1 MAVPNN
7 ITKAADIN
15 FSLDREMIQS
25 FTGDSDRLM
34 EILGIFGVEPMG
46 AGETLYQL
54 TVTGSLNNSKTD
66 PSELGESAEGAVTL
80 GASSGTAYV
89 EGDEVALSKYT
100 VAKTPIDR
108 PAIVPYRKVTSAAAI
123 QKSGYEVAVLRTDQK
138 MVNQLRAQNVTDFFT
153 FLTKGTGTSTAAT
166 TLQAALAN
174 ADASL
179 GDAMETNGDS
189 AGRLVHFVNRQDVA
203 EYLGSREVT
212 TQTLYGMTYLENFL
226 GVEHTFVTSKVT
238 AGTLWVTPAENIH
251 VFALDFSE
259 LAKGGLTY
267 EQDANGLIGVH
278 HGPAY
283 DHVSVE
289 TNVLN
294 GTLLFPEIKNYIVKG
309 TFAPAA

>member
-1 MAVPNN
+1 M
-7 ITKAADIN
+7 
-15 FSLDREMIQS
+15 
-25 FTGDSDRLM
+25 
-34 EILGIFGVEPMG
+34 
-46 AGETLYQL
+46 
-54 TVTGSLNNSKTD
+54 
-66 PSELGESAEGAVTL
+66 
-80 GASSGTAYV
+80 
-89 EGDEVALSKYT
+89 
-100 VAKTPIDR
+100 AKTPIDR

-166 TLQAALAN
+166 TLQGALAN

-179 GDAMETNGDS
+179 GDAMESNGDS

-203 EYLGSREVT
+203 EYLGTKEVT
-212 TQTLYGMTYLENFL
+212 TQTLYGMTYMENFL

-251 VFALDFSE
+251 IFALDFSE
-259 LAKGGLTY
+259 LAKGGLVY

-309 TFAPAA
+309 TFAPTA